1 MYSLKLLDSVLRDLK
16 ELDTKVGWRIVKRLI
31 WLAANIDN
39 ITPERLKDDLA
50 MFYKF
55 RIGDYRALYDILE
68 DEEMI
73 IIHLIGHR
81 KEIYRKR

>member
-1 MYSLKLLDSVLRDLK
+1 MYSLNLLDSALRDL
-16 ELDTKVGWRIVKRLI
+16 ERLDTKVGWRIVKRLI
-31 WLAANIDN
+31 WLATNIDN
-39 ITPERLKDDLA
+39 ITPEPLKGDLS

-55 RIGDYRALYDILE
+55 RIGDYRALYNILE

-73 IIHLIGHR
+73 IIHQIGHR

>member
-1 MYSLKLLDSVLRDLK
+1 MHSLKLLDSALRDL
-16 ELDTKVGWRIVKRLI
+16 ERLDTKVGWRIVKRLI

-39 ITPERLKDDLA
+39 ITPERLKDDLS

-55 RIGDYRALYDILE
+55 RIGNYRVLNDILK
-68 DEEMI
+68 DEQTI
-73 IIHLIGHR
+73 IIHQIGHR

>member
-1 MYSLKLLDSVLRDLK
+1 MYNLNLLDSALRDL
-16 ELDTKVGWRIVKRLI
+16 ERLDTKVGWRIVKRLI

-39 ITPERLKDDLA
+39 ITPERLKDDLS

-55 RIGDYRALYDILE
+55 RIGNYRVLYDILK
-68 DEEMI
+68 DEQTI
-73 IIHLIGHR
+73 IIHQIGHR

>member
-1 MYSLKLLDSVLRDLK
+1 MDSALRDLQG
-16 ELDTKVGWRIVKRLI
+16 LDTKVGWRIVKRLI

-39 ITPERLKDDLA
+39 ITPERLKDDLS

-55 RIGDYRALYDILE
+55 RVGDYRVFYDILE

-73 IIHLIGHR
+73 IIHQIGNR